1 MAVKY
6 LTTIY
11 GTGRPAQYSASY
23 AELTLKE
30 ELDLGTLVAV
40 DNDGVSLIKADE
52 DNIPVGV
59 VHEVGVIGVHDS
71 LYLTGERDAMKAGVG
86 THIPL
91 YKQFLISGLEIEGT
105 LKIGAPVYLT
115 GKKEA
120 AKLTV
125 NKPVT
130 GFVVGTVERVTD
142 KLVRFDLTLAG
153 ALKLTTSKID

>member
-1 MAVKY
+1 MAKF

-11 GTGRPAQYSASY
+11 GTGRPAQYCASY

-40 DNDGVSLIKADE
+40 DEDGVSLIKADE

-59 VHEVGVIGVHDS
+59 VHEIETIGVHDS
-71 LYLTGERDAMKAGVG
+71 LYTTGERDAMKAKVG
-86 THIPL
+86 THVPL
-91 YKQFLISGLEIEGT
+91 YKQFLISGLTIDGT

-115 GKKEA
+115 GKKNN

-125 NKPVT
+125 TKPTT
-130 GFVVGTVERVTD
+130 GFVVGVVERVTD
-142 KLVRFDLTLAG
+142 KLVRFDLTFAG
-153 ALKLTTSKID
+153 ASKLA